1 MLLFPDQSQLRCQF
15 VATEEQG
22 KISRAV
28 RVATPRLRASDVDV
42 HEPTNQRVR
51 ESVHLIVDIKS
62 RKEIDDRTNKLRG
75 DLRCR
80 GRWGTRRLST
90 ARLDGLG
97 REERG
102 ERVSLARWRSALE
115 AR

>member
-28 RVATPRLRASDVDV
+28 RVATPRLRASDVDI

-51 ESVHLIVDIKS
+51 ESVHLIIDIKS

-75 DLRCR
+75 ETC
-80 GRWGTRRLST
+80 GAG
-90 ARLDGLG
+90 GG
-97 REERG
+97 G
-102 ERVSLARWRSALE
+102 GQGG
-115 AR
+115 